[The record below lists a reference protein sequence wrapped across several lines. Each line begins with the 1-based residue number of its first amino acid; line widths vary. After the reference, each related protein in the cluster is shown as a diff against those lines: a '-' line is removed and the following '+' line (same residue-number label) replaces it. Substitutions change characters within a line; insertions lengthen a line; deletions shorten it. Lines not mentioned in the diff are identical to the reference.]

1 MLRSYL
7 TQLKAKSGL
16 SWAQIEQ
23 RSGVPIQTIQRI
35 FNGSTPNPGF
45 ETVLSIISAMGGSL
59 GDIGQNPDAAPDAT
73 QPSSASPHNST
84 ASSVAFLQAQIAD
97 LKRTR
102 LILEVVVGVVIFV
115 ILFVLILDVTNGG
128 IGYIRY

>member
-45 ETVLSIISAMGGSL
+45 ETVLSIISAMGGNL
-59 GDIGQNPDAAPDAT
+59 GDIGQNPDVA
-73 QPSSASPHNST
+73 QPSPAPSYDPVTN
-84 ASSVAFLQAQIAD
+84 SVALLQAQIAD

-102 LILEVVVGVVIFV
+102 LILEVVVGVVISV